1 MIEVLPLADKEV
13 RAKLRDRV
21 RTSGRPLLI
30 SQVRT
35 DRFMRPVPEREP
47 YASLERRFGDR
58 VDQVVVADS
67 GSVEGMW
74 RDPLGELAD
83 ALFPEDG
90 ARAYAAASGY
100 LLIWKGKPL
109 AVVKKHGAQADGW
122 FLQDALHQ
130 AGLEVPAPDPSLRPG
145 KKPAAAGSHQAQ
157 GTGKGT
163 GWREGTGEAHGASSA
178 RSGGRADGAGW
189 ARSGGGTDGAS
200 SARSGGRTD
209 GAGRAR
215 SGGRA
220 DSAGRAR
227 PGGPT
232 DGSRAHEA
240 GRTHRSSDAGPSSGS
255 GQSASDA
262 SAHGEGRSRAGS
274 EPAPA
279 KDPYTLLGITPGMP
293 RGEAK
298 KAFRAM
304 VALYHPDKVAHLAP
318 EFQKLAEERTRELLA
333 AWDEVE
339 ASLG

>member
-13 RAKLRDRV
+13 RTKLRDRV
-21 RTSGRPLLI
+21 RTSDRPLLI
-30 SQVRT
+30 SQTRT

-47 YASLERRFGDR
+47 FASLERRFGDR
-58 VDQVVVADS
+58 VDQVVVADA

-83 ALFPEDG
+83 AVFPEDG

-100 LLIWKGKPL
+100 LLIQNGQPL

-122 FLQDALHQ
+122 FLQEALHQ
-130 AGLEVPAPDPSLRPG
+130 AGLGVPAPDPSSRPG

-157 GTGKGT
+157 AT
-163 GWREGTGEAHGASSA
+163 GWREGTREAHGESSA
-178 RSGGRADGAGW
+178 RSGGRADGAGR
-189 ARSGGGTDGAS
+189 ARSGGGANGAS
-200 SARSGGRTD
+200 RAGTGG
-209 GAGRAR
+209 
-215 SGGRA
+215 
-220 DSAGRAR
+220 AGRAR

-232 DGSRAHEA
+232 DGSSRAHEA
-240 GRTHRSSDAGPSSGS
+240 GRTHRSRGSSDAGPSSGS
-255 GQSASDA
+255 GRSASDG
-262 SAHGEGRSRAGS
+262 SAPGAGGSSPGS
-274 EPAPA
+274 EAAPSR
-279 KDPYTLLGITPGMP
+279 DPYALLGITPGMP

-339 ASLG
+339 PSLG